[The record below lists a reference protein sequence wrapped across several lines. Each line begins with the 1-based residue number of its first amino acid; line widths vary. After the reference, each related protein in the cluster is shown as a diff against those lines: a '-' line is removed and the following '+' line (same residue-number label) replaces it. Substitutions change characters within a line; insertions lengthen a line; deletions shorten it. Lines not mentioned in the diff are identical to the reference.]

1 MAKIDFKNIQ
11 TMIGAEAVVNG
22 PIKLHGGIIVYGKV
36 YGDIHTDG
44 PVRIT
49 ISGQVIGDVQASD
62 AHIGGSIQGN
72 VTVSNRIVL
81 GRKSELKGDLI
92 YRSLVIED
100 GAQFEG
106 SCSVIGVKKDASGSL
121 VVSKAKPRFMISS
134 PSSEPN
140 A

>member
-1 MAKIDFKNIQ
+1 MAKIDFKNVQ
-11 TMIGAEAVVNG
+11 TMIGAEAVING
-22 PIKLHGGIIVYGKV
+22 PITLRGGIIVYGKV
-36 YGDIHTDG
+36 FGDIHTDG

-49 ISGQVIGDVQASD
+49 ISGEVIGDVQASD
-62 AHIGGSIQGN
+62 AHIGGSIHGN

-92 YRSLVIED
+92 YHSLVIED

-106 SCSVIGVKKDASGSL
+106 SCSVIGVKKDTSDSL
-121 VVSKAKPRFMISS
+121 VSEEKLRFTMAS

>member
-1 MAKIDFKNIQ
+1 MAKIDFKNVQ

-22 PIKLHGGIIVYGKV
+22 PIKLRGGIIVYGKV
-36 YGDIHTDG
+36 YGDIHTEG

-49 ISGQVIGDVQASD
+49 LSGEVIGDIQASD
-62 AHIGGSIQGN
+62 AHIGGRIQGN

-92 YRSLVIED
+92 YHSLVIED

-106 SCSVIGVKKDASGSL
+106 SCTVIGDKQDTSDSL
-121 VVSKAKPRFMISS
+121 VSEARLRFTMAS

>member
-1 MAKIDFKNIQ
+1 MAKIDFNNVQ

-22 PIKLHGGIIVYGKV
+22 PIKLRGGIIVYGKV

-49 ISGQVIGDVQASD
+49 LSGEIIGDVQASD
-62 AHIGGSIQGN
+62 AHIGGRIQGN

-92 YRSLVIED
+92 YNSLVIED

-106 SCSVIGVKKDASGSL
+106 SCSVIGGKKDASDSI
-121 VVSKAKPRFMISS
+121 VSEAKHRFTMGS

>member
-1 MAKIDFKNIQ
+1 MAKIAFKNVQ

-22 PIKLHGGIIVYGKV
+22 PIKLRGGIIVYGKV
-36 YGDIHTDG
+36 YGDIHTEG

-49 ISGQVIGDVQASD
+49 ISGEVIGDIQASD
-62 AHIGGSIQGN
+62 AHIGGRIQGN

-92 YRSLVIED
+92 YHSLVIED

-106 SCSVIGVKKDASGSL
+106 SCTVIGDKQDTSDSL
-121 VVSKAKPRFMISS
+121 VSEARLRFTLAS

>member
-1 MAKIDFKNIQ
+1 MAKIDFKNVQ
-11 TMIGAEAVVNG
+11 TMSGAEAVVNG
-22 PIKLHGGIIVYGKV
+22 PIKLRGGIIVYGKV

-49 ISGQVIGDVQASD
+49 ISGEVIGDVQASD
-62 AHIGGSIQGN
+62 AHIGGSIKGN

-92 YRSLVIED
+92 YRNLIIED

-106 SCSVIGVKKDASGSL
+106 SCSVIGVKKDTSDSL
-121 VVSKAKPRFMISS
+121 VSEANLRFTMAS

>member
-1 MAKIDFKNIQ
+1 MAKIDFKNVQ
-11 TMIGAEAVVNG
+11 TMIGVEAVVNG
-22 PIKLHGGIIVYGKV
+22 PIKLRGGIIVYGKV
-36 YGDIHTDG
+36 YGDIHTEG

-49 ISGQVIGDVQASD
+49 ISGEVIGDIQASD

-92 YRSLVIED
+92 YHSLVIED

-106 SCSVIGVKKDASGSL
+106 SCTVIGNKQDASNSL
-121 VVSKAKPRFMISS
+121 VSEARLRFTMAS

>member
-1 MAKIDFKNIQ
+1 MAKIDFKNVQ

-22 PIKLHGGIIVYGKV
+22 PIKLRGGIIVYGKV
-36 YGDIHTDG
+36 YGDIHTEG

-49 ISGQVIGDVQASD
+49 ISGEVIGDIQASD
-62 AHIGGSIQGN
+62 AHIGGRIQGN

-92 YRSLVIED
+92 YHSLVIEE

-106 SCSVIGVKKDASGSL
+106 SCTVIGDKQDTSDSL
-121 VVSKAKPRFMISS
+121 VSEARLRFTMAS

>member
-1 MAKIDFKNIQ
+1 
-11 TMIGAEAVVNG
+11 MIGAEAVVNG
-22 PIKLHGGIIVYGKV
+22 PIKLRGGIIVYGKV
-36 YGDIHTDG
+36 YGDIHTEG

-49 ISGQVIGDVQASD
+49 ISGEVIGDIQASD
-62 AHIGGSIQGN
+62 AHIGGRIQGN

-92 YRSLVIED
+92 YHSLVIED

-106 SCSVIGVKKDASGSL
+106 SCTVIGDKQDASDSL
-121 VVSKAKPRFMISS
+121 VSEARLRFTMAS

>member
-1 MAKIDFKNIQ
+1 MAKIDFKNVQ

-22 PIKLHGGIIVYGKV
+22 PIKLRGGIIVYGKV

-49 ISGQVIGDVQASD
+49 ISGEVIGDVQASD
-62 AHIGGSIQGN
+62 AHIRGRIKGN

-92 YRSLVIED
+92 YRNLIIED

-106 SCSVIGVKKDASGSL
+106 SCSAIGVKKDTSDSL
-121 VVSKAKPRFMISS
+121 VSEANLRFTMAS

>member
-1 MAKIDFKNIQ
+1 MAKIDFKNVQ
-11 TMIGAEAVVNG
+11 TMIGAKAVVNG
-22 PIKLHGGIIVYGKV
+22 PIKLRGGIIVYGKV
-36 YGDIHTDG
+36 YGDIYTDG

-49 ISGQVIGDVQASD
+49 ISGEVIGDIQASD

-81 GRKSELKGDLI
+81 GRKSDLKGDLI
-92 YRSLVIED
+92 YSSLVIED

-106 SCSVIGVKKDASGSL
+106 SCTVIGNKKSTSDSL
-121 VVSKAKPRFMISS
+121 VSEARLRFTMAS

>member
-1 MAKIDFKNIQ
+1 MAKIDFKNVQ

-22 PIKLHGGIIVYGKV
+22 PIKLRGGIIVYGKV
-36 YGDIHTDG
+36 YGDIYTDG

-49 ISGQVIGDVQASD
+49 ISGEVIGDVQASD
-62 AHIGGSIQGN
+62 AHIGGSIKGN

-92 YRSLVIED
+92 YRNLIIED

-106 SCSVIGVKKDASGSL
+106 SCSVIGVKKDTSDSL
-121 VVSKAKPRFMISS
+121 VSEANLRFTMAS

>member
-1 MAKIDFKNIQ
+1 MAKIDFKNVQ

-22 PIKLHGGIIVYGKV
+22 PITLRGGIIVYGKV

-49 ISGQVIGDVQASD
+49 LSGEIIGDVQASD
-62 AHIGGSIQGN
+62 AHIGGRIQGN

-92 YRSLVIED
+92 YHSLVIED

-106 SCSVIGVKKDASGSL
+106 SCSVIGGKKETSDSL
-121 VVSKAKPRFMISS
+121 ISEAKLRFTMGS

>member
-1 MAKIDFKNIQ
+1 MAKIDFKNVQ
-11 TMIGAEAVVNG
+11 TMIGVEAVVNG
-22 PIKLHGGIIVYGKV
+22 PIKLRGGIIVYGKV
-36 YGDIHTDG
+36 YGDIHTEG

-49 ISGQVIGDVQASD
+49 ISGEVIGDIQASD

-92 YRSLVIED
+92 YHSLVIED

-106 SCSVIGVKKDASGSL
+106 SCSVIGDRQDASDSL
-121 VVSKAKPRFMISS
+121 VSDARLRFTMAS

>member
-1 MAKIDFKNIQ
+1 MAKIDFKNVQ

-22 PIKLHGGIIVYGKV
+22 PIKLRGGIIVYGKV
-36 YGDIHTDG
+36 YGDIHTEG

-49 ISGQVIGDVQASD
+49 ISGEVIGDIQASD
-62 AHIGGSIQGN
+62 AHIGGRIQGN

-92 YRSLVIED
+92 YHSLVIED

-106 SCSVIGVKKDASGSL
+106 ACTVIGDKQDTSDSL
-121 VVSKAKPRFMISS
+121 VSEARLRFTMAS

>member
-1 MAKIDFKNIQ
+1 MAKIDFKNVQ

-22 PIKLHGGIIVYGKV
+22 PIKLRGGIIVYGKV
-36 YGDIHTDG
+36 YGDIHTEG

-49 ISGQVIGDVQASD
+49 LSGEVIGDIQASD
-62 AHIGGSIQGN
+62 AHIGGRIQGN

-92 YRSLVIED
+92 YHSLVIED

-106 SCSVIGVKKDASGSL
+106 SCTVIGDKQDASDSL
-121 VVSKAKPRFMISS
+121 VSKERLRFTMAS

>member
-1 MAKIDFKNIQ
+1 MAKIDFKNVQ
-11 TMIGAEAVVNG
+11 TMIGAKAVVNG
-22 PIKLHGGIIVYGKV
+22 PIKLRGGIIVYGKV
-36 YGDIHTDG
+36 YGDIYTDG

-49 ISGQVIGDVQASD
+49 ISGEVIGDIQASD

-81 GRKSELKGDLI
+81 GRQSDLKGDLI
-92 YRSLVIED
+92 YSSLVIED

-106 SCSVIGVKKDASGSL
+106 SCTVIGNKKSTSDSL
-121 VVSKAKPRFMISS
+121 VSEARLRFTMAS

>member
-1 MAKIDFKNIQ
+1 MAKIDFKNVQ

-22 PIKLHGGIIVYGKV
+22 PITLRGGIIVYGKV

-49 ISGQVIGDVQASD
+49 ISGEVIGDVQASD

-92 YRSLVIED
+92 YHSLVIED

-106 SCSVIGVKKDASGSL
+106 SCSVIGGKQDAL
-121 VVSKAKPRFMISS
+121 VSEEKLRFTMAS

>member
-1 MAKIDFKNIQ
+1 MAKIDFKNVQ

-22 PIKLHGGIIVYGKV
+22 PIKLRGGIIVYGKV
-36 YGDIHTDG
+36 YGDIHTEG
-44 PVRIT
+44 AVRIT
-49 ISGQVIGDVQASD
+49 ISGEVIGDIHASD
-62 AHIGGSIQGN
+62 AHIGGRIQGN

-92 YRSLVIED
+92 YHSLVIED

-106 SCSVIGVKKDASGSL
+106 SCTVIGDKQDTSDSL
-121 VVSKAKPRFMISS
+121 VSEARLRFTMAS

>member
-1 MAKIDFKNIQ
+1 MANIDFKNVQ

-22 PIKLHGGIIVYGKV
+22 PIKLRGGIIVYGKV
-36 YGDIHTDG
+36 YGHIHTDG

-49 ISGQVIGDVQASD
+49 ISGEVIGDVQASD
-62 AHIGGSIQGN
+62 AHIGGSIKGN

-92 YRSLVIED
+92 YRNLIIED

-106 SCSVIGVKKDASGSL
+106 SCSVIGVKKDTSDSL
-121 VVSKAKPRFMISS
+121 VSEANLRFTMAS

>member
-1 MAKIDFKNIQ
+1 MAKIDFKNVQ

-22 PIKLHGGIIVYGKV
+22 PIKLRGGIIIYGKV

-49 ISGQVIGDVQASD
+49 ISGEVIGDVQASD
-62 AHIGGSIQGN
+62 AHIGGSIKGN

-92 YRSLVIED
+92 YRNLIIED

-121 VVSKAKPRFMISS
+121 VSKAKPRFTMAS

>member
-1 MAKIDFKNIQ
+1 MAKIDFKNVQ

-22 PIKLHGGIIVYGKV
+22 PIKLRGGIIVYGKV

-49 ISGQVIGDVQASD
+49 LSGEIIGDVQASD
-62 AHIGGSIQGN
+62 AHIGGSIKGN

-81 GRKSELKGDLI
+81 GRKSELKGDLM
-92 YRSLVIED
+92 YRNLIIED

-106 SCSVIGVKKDASGSL
+106 SCSVIGVKKDTSDSL
-121 VVSKAKPRFMISS
+121 VSEANLRFTMAS

>member
-1 MAKIDFKNIQ
+1 MAKIDFKNVQ
-11 TMIGAEAVVNG
+11 TMIGVEAVVNG
-22 PIKLHGGIIVYGKV
+22 PIKLRGGIIIYGKV

-49 ISGQVIGDVQASD
+49 ISGEVIGDVQASD
-62 AHIGGSIQGN
+62 AHIGGSIHGN

-121 VVSKAKPRFMISS
+121 VSKEKPRFTMAS

>member
-1 MAKIDFKNIQ
+1 MAKIDFKNVQ

-22 PIKLHGGIIVYGKV
+22 PIKLRGGIIVYGKV
-36 YGDIHTDG
+36 YGDIHTEG

-49 ISGQVIGDVQASD
+49 LSGEVIGDIQASD
-62 AHIGGSIQGN
+62 AHIGGRIQGN

-92 YRSLVIED
+92 YHSLVIED

-106 SCSVIGVKKDASGSL
+106 SCTVIGDKQNTSDSL
-121 VVSKAKPRFMISS
+121 VSEARLRFTMAS

>member
-1 MAKIDFKNIQ
+1 MAKIDFKNVQ

-22 PIKLHGGIIVYGKV
+22 PIKLRGGIIVYGKV

-49 ISGQVIGDVQASD
+49 ISGEVIGDVQASD
-62 AHIGGSIQGN
+62 AHIGGRIQGN

-92 YRSLVIED
+92 YHSLVIED

-106 SCSVIGVKKDASGSL
+106 SCTVIGDKQEPSDSL
-121 VVSKAKPRFMISS
+121 VSDARLRFTMAS

>member
-1 MAKIDFKNIQ
+1 MAKIDFKKVQ

-22 PIKLHGGIIVYGKV
+22 PIKLRGGIIVYGKV

-49 ISGQVIGDVQASD
+49 ISGEVIGDVQASD
-62 AHIGGSIQGN
+62 AHIGGSIKGN

-92 YRSLVIED
+92 YRNLIIED

-121 VVSKAKPRFMISS
+121 VTKAKPRFTMAS
-134 PSSEPN
+134 PSSELN

>member
-1 MAKIDFKNIQ
+1 MAKIDFNNVQ

-22 PIKLHGGIIVYGKV
+22 PINLRGGIIVYGKV

-49 ISGQVIGDVQASD
+49 LSGEIIGDVQASD
-62 AHIGGSIQGN
+62 AHIGGSIKGN

-92 YRSLVIED
+92 YRNLIIED

-106 SCSVIGVKKDASGSL
+106 SCSVIGVKKDTSDSL
-121 VVSKAKPRFMISS
+121 VSEANLRFTMAS

>member
-1 MAKIDFKNIQ
+1 MAKIDFKNVQ

-22 PIKLHGGIIVYGKV
+22 PIKLRGGIIIYGKV

-49 ISGQVIGDVQASD
+49 ISGEVIGDVQASD

-92 YRSLVIED
+92 YHSLVIED

-106 SCSVIGVKKDASGSL
+106 SCTVIGDKQDASDSL
-121 VVSKAKPRFMISS
+121 VSKERLRFTMAS
-134 PSSEPN
+134 PSSKPN

>member
-1 MAKIDFKNIQ
+1 MAKIDFKNVQ

-22 PIKLHGGIIVYGKV
+22 PIKLRGGIIVYGKV
-36 YGDIHTDG
+36 YGHIHTDG

-49 ISGQVIGDVQASD
+49 ISGEVIGDVQASD
-62 AHIGGSIQGN
+62 AHIGGSIKGN

-92 YRSLVIED
+92 YRNLIIED

-106 SCSVIGVKKDASGSL
+106 SCSVIGVKKDTSDSL
-121 VVSKAKPRFMISS
+121 VSEANLRFTMAS